1 MTAAQYT
8 ETREFWLKDSGE
20 FIELRAHLI
29 VCTGV
34 HAATSLTWSHMAFF
48 LLGNEFILETS
59 PFLVPLRT

>member
-20 FIELRAHLI
+20 FIELRAHLT
-29 VCTGV
+29 VCTRV
-34 HAATSLTWSHMAFF
+34 HAATSLTWSHMAF
-48 LLGNEFILETS
+48 LLGNEFILENS